1 MIKELLIFAGG
12 LAVGG
17 LTGALITRHIMKKKC
32 DEQINEEI
40 AAFTKIRYEKKAP
53 EQPKEEETKTT
64 LDSEELAK
72 KVSEAIKKNQAVN
85 YNAYSVNGVQAP
97 DDMIT
102 KPKKTIEE
110 PDEKWPEEEEPDDK
124 DEPDEW
130 EVSEQENY
138 LRGLRES
145 ENRDLHRHDGPKI
158 IKAENYGEDGTLTTS
173 TLLYY
178 QDDDTL
184 VDEETNEEIF
194 DQNLTVG
201 NALDKYGF
209 RGNTE
214 KIIYV
219 RNYFLGYDYCI
230 KKVFDSFVP
239 IGNETR

>member
-12 LAVGG
+12 MIVGG
-17 LTGALITRHIMKKKC
+17 LSGALITHHIMKKKC
-32 DEQINEEI
+32 EDQINEEI
-40 AAFTKIRYEKKAP
+40 AAFTKIRYERKAP
-53 EQPKEEETKTT
+53 EQPKEEPAKTT
-64 LDSEELAK
+64 LNSEDLAK

-85 YNAYSVNGVQAP
+85 YTAYSENGVQTP
-97 DDMIT
+97 SDMIT
-102 KPKKTIEE
+102 KPEKSIKE
-110 PDEKWPEEEEPDDK
+110 PEEKWPEEEPDDD

-130 EVSEQENY
+130 EVAQQETRVNE
-138 LRGLRES
+138 LKEA
-145 ENRDLHRHDGPKI
+145 ENRAMHRYDGPKI

-184 VDEETNEEIF
+184 VDDESQTEIF

-214 KIIYV
+214 KVIYV